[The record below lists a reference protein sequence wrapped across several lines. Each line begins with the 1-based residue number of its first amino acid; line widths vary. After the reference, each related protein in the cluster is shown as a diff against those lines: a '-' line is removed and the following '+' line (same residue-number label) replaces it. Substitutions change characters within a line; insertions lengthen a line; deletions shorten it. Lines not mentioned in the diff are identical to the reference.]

1 MSEIDEVAAWLRSQ
15 AEADLAA
22 AGAAT
27 PGPWEFEGDDPTDD
41 ELYSTRDEGRLPT
54 VAWTRDRAVANGRHM
69 ERHDPLTEAARAESV
84 LAVLDDYAATLAVKE
99 RAEAKLRAGED
110 PGPNAGYLEALRELA
125 VYGSVLRRLASGYRH
140 REGYKP
146 GRAGA

>member
-1 MSEIDEVAAWLRSQ
+1 MSEDIHEVTAWLRSQ

-84 LAVLDDYAATLAVKE
+84 IAVVEAFEAALTADGSAGPGARLIADGRVSALGQAVRLLAC
-99 RAEAKLRAGED
+99 
-110 PGPNAGYLEALRELA
+110 
-125 VYGSVLRRLASGYRH
+125 GYRH

-146 GRAGA
+146 GWGLT